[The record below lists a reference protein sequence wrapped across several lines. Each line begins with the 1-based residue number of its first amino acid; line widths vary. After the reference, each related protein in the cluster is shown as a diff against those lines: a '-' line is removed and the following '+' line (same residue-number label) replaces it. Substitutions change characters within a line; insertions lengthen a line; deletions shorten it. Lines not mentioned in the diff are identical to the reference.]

1 MMEDSEGFRGLA
13 GYHRCIDRLTRQW
26 PRFCAARADRL
37 RHGGETERVAEAIL
51 EDLFTEVLDWS
62 KGDIAYQIDF
72 ADIVISRN
80 LAKYLVIEVKR
91 PGTLWPG
98 RQRLLDALDQAGRYA
113 AEQRVPM
120 IAASDG
126 RFLYAADVEHGTF
139 EDRVLVDLACQ
150 EAPPGLWWLSMHGI
164 YRPCTD
170 GVRWP
175 EISDAPASDPSA
187 DANSVLLHPKYKLP
201 ASCFAYVGDAGNPAT
216 WKLPYRE
223 ADGRIDGKRLPK
235 AIGALLS
242 NYRGAKVGGI
252 PEKDIKAVLMVLARA
267 ASAAGKMPPRA
278 SEAAPVYC
286 ELARV
291 LDQQGLSIDKL
302 SVAI

>member
-1 MMEDSEGFRGLA
+1 MMDCDGYRSLA
-13 GYHRCIDRLTRQW
+13 GYQRCIERLTGRW
-26 PRFCAARADRL
+26 PRFSETRADRL
-37 RHGGETERVAEAIL
+37 RHGGETEKVAEAIL
-51 EDLFTEVLDWS
+51 EDLFTDVLDWS
-62 KGDIAYQIDF
+62 KGDITYQVGF

-98 RQRLLDALDQAGRYA
+98 RQRLLDALGQARGYA

-126 RFLYAADVEHGTF
+126 RFLYAAGIEHGTF
-139 EDRVLVDLACQ
+139 EDRVLVDLACP
-150 EAPPGLWWLSMHGI
+150 EAPSSLWWLSMHGI
-164 YRPCTD
+164 YRPFTD
-170 GVRWP
+170 TVQWP
-175 EISDAPASDPSA
+175 EFSDAPAHDTSA
-187 DANSVLLHPKYKLP
+187 DTNGALLHPKYKLA
-201 ASCFAYVGDAGNPAT
+201 ASCFAYVGDASDPAT

-223 ADGRIDGKRLPK
+223 ADGCIDGKRLPK
-235 AIGALLS
+235 AIQALLS
-242 NYRGAKVGGI
+242 NYRGAKVAGI

-267 ASAAGKMPPRA
+267 ASAEGKMPPRA

-291 LDQQGLSIDKL
+291 LEQQGLPIE
-302 SVAI
+302 